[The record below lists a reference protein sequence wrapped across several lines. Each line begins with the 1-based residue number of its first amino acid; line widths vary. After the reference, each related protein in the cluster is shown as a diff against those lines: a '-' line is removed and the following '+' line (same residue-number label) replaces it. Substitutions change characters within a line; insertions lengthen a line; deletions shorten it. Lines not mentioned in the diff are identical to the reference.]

1 MKYALLIYQGNTPLP
16 GSAAWKDMS
25 AAEQQGIY
33 ADYKAFNE
41 IPGVE
46 QGLPLG
52 LPGKAK
58 TVRVREGK
66 PDIRPETY
74 MAEGVAGYCVV
85 EVEDE
90 EAALSIASRIPAA
103 RLGGA
108 VEVRP
113 IETYW

>member
-1 MKYALLIYQGNTPLP
+1 MKYALLIYQGTTPIP
-16 GSAAWKDMS
+16 GSEAWKTLS
-25 AAEQQGIY
+25 PEQQKGIY

-58 TVRVREGK
+58 TVKVREGK
-66 PDIRPETY
+66 MEASPRTY
-74 MAEGVAGYCVV
+74 MPEGVAGYCVV
-85 EVEDE
+85 NVEDE
-90 EAALSIASRIPAA
+90 EAALAIAARIPAA

-113 IETYW
+113 VETYW

>member
-1 MKYALLIYQGNTPLP
+1 MKYALLIYQGTTPLP
-16 GSAAWKDMS
+16 GSEAWKDLS
-25 AAEQQGIY
+25 PEEQKGIY

-52 LPGKAK
+52 LPAKAK
-58 TVRVREGK
+58 TVRVAGEK
-66 PDIRPETY
+66 PDIRTETY
-74 MAEGVAGYCVV
+74 MPEGVAGYSVV
-85 EVEDE
+85 EVESE
-90 EAALSIASRIPAA
+90 EAALALAAKIPAA

>member
-1 MKYALLIYQGNTPLP
+1 MKYALLIYQGTTPLP
-16 GSAAWKDMS
+16 GSEAWKPLSDS
-25 AAEQQGIY
+25 AQQGIY

-58 TVRVREGK
+58 TVRVRDGK
-66 PDIRPETY
+66 PEVRAETY
-74 MAEGVAGYCVV
+74 MPEGIAGYCIM
-85 EVEDE
+85 EAESE
-90 EAALSIASRIPAA
+90 EAALAIAVKIPAT

-113 IETYW
+113 VEKYW